1 MANFV
6 GAIRGALAA
15 TMMCMHRRLAS
26 KIAHGAGL
34 ARQGQCQ
41 GRQIMLFGPLKTMFS
56 NGRIQRYAI
65 KAIFGSA

>member
-1 MANFV
+1 
-6 GAIRGALAA
+6 
-15 TMMCMHRRLAS
+15 MHRRLAS

-41 GRQIMLFGPLKTMFS
+41 ERQIMLFGPLKTMFS

-65 KAIFGSA
+65 KAIFGGA